1 LTVKEPLLGF
11 LSMVSTSNLKR
22 KRRKKKSK
30 WIVKEPLLGRR
41 KKFKEPFAG
50 LCEHGFNLELEKKKE
65 KRKIKSNGLSRS
77 RLLGFVSLRARFA
90 NGCKLQQLVA
100 IPNTERP
107 RILAP

>member
-1 LTVKEPLLGF
+1 
-11 LSMVSTSNLKR
+11 
-22 KRRKKKSK
+22 
-30 WIVKEPLLGRR
+30 LLGRR